1 MHSNAFTDWSSVELL
16 TRSEGNQLGDVS
28 ANNANVVASYFEVL
42 NVLNISNFELKVR
55 SSHLEGFVGS
65 TFSFVAQS
73 KPFGEPRSAKAA
85 PGDLRRRKR
94 RAVCCSAHL

>member
-1 MHSNAFTDWSSVELL
+1 MHSNAFTDWGSVELL

-73 KPFGEPRSAKAA
+73 KSFGESWSFFGASAFINQSLQ
-85 PGDLRRRKR
+85 GGTRVRT
-94 RAVCCSAHL
+94 H